1 MLLNMSINSYVY
13 HQFLIILISNTRMGS
28 SRSLSKEWKIIN
40 RMPQTSKIAN
50 NKDIFHRSESFPF
63 KIAGDCS
70 RIYFSI
76 RGSRAHLLQQCFL
89 CRLWW
94 LPYIMGHNR
103 GFRFAISIST
113 RSRPESRS
121 GTGPI
126 ECETLF
132 SLILALVYNQ
142 RRGLFHKNQI
152 YNQDIMVW
160 CVLVPRLGPVTL
172 VWYVIS

>member
-50 NKDIFHRSESFPF
+50 NKDIFHRSKSFPF

-76 RGSRAHLLQQCFL
+76 RGSRAHLLRNASYAVFDDSLTLWVTIVDFVLQYLFL
-89 CRLWW
+89 
-94 LPYIMGHNR
+94 PEAVQNR
-103 GFRFAISIST
+103 GQAQA
-113 RSRPESRS
+113 P
-121 GTGPI
+121 
-126 ECETLF
+126 
-132 SLILALVYNQ
+132 
-142 RRGLFHKNQI
+142 
-152 YNQDIMVW
+152 
-160 CVLVPRLGPVTL
+160 
-172 VWYVIS
+172 

>member
-40 RMPQTSKIAN
+40 RMPQTSKDN

-76 RGSRAHLLQQCFL
+76 RGSRAHLF
-89 CRLWW
+89 RAM
-94 LPYIMGHNR
+94 LPMPSLMTPLHYGSQSW
-103 GFRFAISIST
+103 ISFCNIYFYQKP
-113 RSRPESRS
+113 SRIAVRHRPHR
-121 GTGPI
+121 
-126 ECETLF
+126 
-132 SLILALVYNQ
+132 
-142 RRGLFHKNQI
+142 
-152 YNQDIMVW
+152 M
-160 CVLVPRLGPVTL
+160 
-172 VWYVIS
+172 